1 MEDKLEISGARVHN
15 LRNIDLSIPR
25 NKLVVFTGLSGSGKS
40 SLAFDTIYAEG
51 QRRYMETFSAYAR
64 QFIGSLER
72 PDVDRITGLNPVISI
87 EQKSAS
93 KNPRSTVG
101 TITEIYDFLRLLYA
115 RVADAYS
122 YVTDEKMVR
131 YSEQQIV
138 DLILSQY
145 TGKQVMILSPV
156 VKGRKG
162 HYREGSYYRS

>member
-1 MEDKLEISGARVHN
+1 MTDQLEISGARVHN
-15 LRNIDLSIPR
+15 LRNIDLIIPR

-93 KNPRSTVG
+93 RNPRSTVG
-101 TITEIYDFLRLLYA
+101 TITEIYDFMRLLYA

-122 YVTDEKMVR
+122 YATGEKMVR
-131 YSEQQIV
+131 YTEQQIV

-145 TGKQVMILSPV
+145 AGKDIMVLSPV

-162 HYREGSYYRS
+162 HYR